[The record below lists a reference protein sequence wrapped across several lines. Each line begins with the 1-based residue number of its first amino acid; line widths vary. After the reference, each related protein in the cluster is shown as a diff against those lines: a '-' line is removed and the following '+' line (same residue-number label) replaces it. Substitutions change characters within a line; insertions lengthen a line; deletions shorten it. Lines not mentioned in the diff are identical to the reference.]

1 MRDLTI
7 SQLAD
12 ILGVEIE
19 ETPDS
24 VKEIKR
30 IVIDSRKVEPGDAFI
45 ALKGPN
51 YDGHDFIGA
60 AVKKGAAV
68 VVSEK
73 HFEADATMIIVGD
86 SHEAMR
92 KIAKAFLDQ
101 VKPLVVGV
109 TGSAGKT
116 TTKEMI
122 YCALNEK
129 YNVHKNHGNLNNDI
143 GLPLTLFELEK
154 EHEIVVL
161 EMGMN
166 SKGEIRL
173 LASIAQPDIAVI
185 TNIGESHI
193 GRLGSK
199 ENIFS
204 AKMEICET
212 MDETGVLIVNG
223 DDCFL
228 KSLKIKDTAYSKIF
242 AGACKAD
249 GNDVCAKDIVLW
261 GKGSRFTIVHE
272 GCEYKCSLNVQGGH
286 NVINALLAFAA
297 ALKAGVNPEAA
308 VRGIEKYHGDDV
320 RGAIIEIGEMTLVN
334 DTYNANPSSMSA
346 AIETLSMMAG
356 RKIAVL
362 GDMLELGVYS
372 KEMHMEIG
380 KKAAESGIDIL
391 MVTGS
396 YAEEY
401 KRGAEMNG
409 IGRIDVQVFESND
422 RLAKALT
429 ELMSAGDSILFK
441 GSHST
446 KMDEVYKEIL
456 KNA

>member
-7 SQLAD
+7 SQLGG

-19 ETPDS
+19 EKPYS
-24 VKEIKR
+24 AKEIKR

-60 AVKKGAAV
+60 AVKKGAVA

-73 HFEADATMIIVGD
+73 HVEADATLIIVGD
-86 SHEAMR
+86 SYKAMR
-92 KIAKAFLDQ
+92 KIAKAFLNQ
-101 VKPLVVGV
+101 LKPLVVGV

-212 MDETGVLIVNG
+212 MDERGVLILNG
-223 DDCFL
+223 
-228 KSLKIKDTAYSKIF
+228 
-242 AGACKAD
+242 G
-249 GNDVCAKDIVLW
+249 
-261 GKGSRFTIVHE
+261 
-272 GCEYKCSLNVQGGH
+272 
-286 NVINALLAFAA
+286 
-297 ALKAGVNPEAA
+297 
-308 VRGIEKYHGDDV
+308 
-320 RGAIIEIGEMTLVN
+320 
-334 DTYNANPSSMSA
+334 
-346 AIETLSMMAG
+346 
-356 RKIAVL
+356 
-362 GDMLELGVYS
+362 
-372 KEMHMEIG
+372 
-380 KKAAESGIDIL
+380 
-391 MVTGS
+391 
-396 YAEEY
+396 
-401 KRGAEMNG
+401 
-409 IGRIDVQVFESND
+409 
-422 RLAKALT
+422 
-429 ELMSAGDSILFK
+429 
-441 GSHST
+441 
-446 KMDEVYKEIL
+446 
-456 KNA
+456 

>member
-1 MRDLTI
+1 MIDFTI
-7 SQLAD
+7 NQLAGV
-12 ILGVEIE
+12 LGVEME
-19 ETPDS
+19 ES
-24 VKEIKR
+24 VNCGKAIKR
-30 IVIDSRKVEPGDAFI
+30 ILTDSRKVEPGDVFI

-51 YDGHDFIGA
+51 YDGHDFIEA
-60 AVKKGAAV
+60 AIEKGAVA

-73 HFEADATMIIVGD
+73 HVATDAAMIIVSD
-86 SHEAMR
+86 SHIAMR
-92 KIAKAFLDQ
+92 IAAKAFLKR
-101 VKPLVVGV
+101 VAPLVVGV

-129 YNVHKNHGNLNNDI
+129 YNVHKNHGNFNNDI

-154 EHEIVVL
+154 QHEVVVL

-166 SKGEIRL
+166 SKGEIGL
-173 LASIAQPDIAVI
+173 LASIAEPDIAVI

-199 ENIFS
+199 ENIFA
-204 AKMEICET
+204 AKMEICER
-212 MDETGVLIVNG
+212 MDERSVLIVNG
-223 DDCFL
+223 DDCL
-228 KSLKIKDTAYSKIF
+228 LESLKRKDTEYRKIF
-242 AGACKAD
+242 AGYCKTD
-249 GNDVCAKDIVLW
+249 GNDVCAKDIEPN
-261 GKGSRFTIVHE
+261 GKGFRFTIVYE
-272 GCEYKCSLNVQGGH
+272 RCEFPCSLNVQGSH
-286 NVINALLAFAA
+286 NIINALLAFSA
-297 ALKAGVNPEAA
+297 ALQAGVEPEAA
-308 VRGIEKYHGDDV
+308 VAGIEKYKGDDV
-320 RGAIIEIGEMTLVN
+320 RGAITEIGGMTLVN
-334 DTYNANPSSMSA
+334 DTYNANPSSMLA
-346 AIETLSMMAG
+346 ALETLSMIEG

-362 GDMLELGVYS
+362 GDMLELGKYS
-372 KEMHMEIG
+372 KEMHVKIG
-380 KKAAESGIDIL
+380 KNAAEKGIDIL

-401 KRGAEMNG
+401 KRGAEMNE

-422 RLAKALT
+422 RLSKALT
-429 ELMSAGDSILFK
+429 ELMRAGDSILFK